1 MKFSD
6 IIGHDDLKARLRAQI
21 DAGRVSHAQLFS
33 GEAGF
38 GSLPLALAYVQYLF
52 CKNRHDGDSCGV
64 CPSCQQIEALA
75 HPDLHFVFPVNK
87 REKKSGEVITS
98 DMFIDKWRDIW
109 QSHNGIFSAEEWFSM
124 LDLGKTLKG
133 LISAKESE
141 EIIHKLQFK
150 SFSSEYKAMIIWLPE
165 AMNQEAANKILKIL
179 EEPWDKTLFILVSEH
194 PELLLPT
201 ITSRTQE
208 VSVGRIDIDTLKQVA
223 MREGRSEQEAHT
235 MARLANG
242 SMLELRELLR
252 GETDEIRATSFELFV
267 RLMRLSYNDKHL
279 ELFEWADDIA
289 ALSREGQQQFLL
301 HSVRLLRESYM
312 LHAGL
317 GSLSYLWGEEEKF
330 CRNFA
335 PYIGNQNIEFL
346 INEIEQARL
355 QIAQNGAP
363 RIVFTHFALAVSK
376 QINRLQ

>member
-1 MKFSD
+1 MRFAD
-6 IIGHDDLKARLRAQI
+6 IIGHDELKARLRSQI

-38 GSLPLALAYVQYLF
+38 GTLPLALAYVQYLF

-87 REKKSGEVITS
+87 REKKSGEVVTS
-98 DMFIDKWRDIW
+98 DMFIEKWREIW
-109 QSHNGIFSAEEWFSM
+109 QQRQGIFSAEEWYSM
-124 LDLGKTLKG
+124 LDLGKTMKG

-141 EIIHKLQFK
+141 EIIRKLQFK
-150 SFSSEYKAMIIWLPE
+150 SFSSDYKAMIIWLPE

-179 EEPWDKTLFILVSEH
+179 EEPWEKTLFILVSEH
-194 PELLLPT
+194 TELLLQT

-208 VSVGRIDIDTLKQVA
+208 VSVGRIDIETLKGIA
-223 MREGRSEQEAHT
+223 LAEGKSEHEAHT

-242 SMLELRELLR
+242 SMLELRELLQ

-279 ELFEWADDIA
+279 ELFEWADDIS
-289 ALSREGQQQFLL
+289 ALSREGQRQFFL

-335 PYIGNQNIEFL
+335 PFIGNQNIEIL
-346 INEIEQARL
+346 VEEIERAML

-376 QINRLQ
+376 QINRL